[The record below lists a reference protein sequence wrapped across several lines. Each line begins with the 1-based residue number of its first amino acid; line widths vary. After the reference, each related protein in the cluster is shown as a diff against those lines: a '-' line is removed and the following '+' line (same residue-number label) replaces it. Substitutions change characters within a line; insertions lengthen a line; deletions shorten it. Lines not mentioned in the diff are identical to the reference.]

1 MRSDLVFSA
10 TANTPN
16 RFLLCRMI
24 SMSARHLLRRPGS
37 FPAGI
42 NSCLV
47 MAGKDELGPAHAM
60 TPTTTVRPAAI
71 GDLMGVL

>member
-10 TANTPN
+10 SAHTPN

-37 FPAGI
+37 FPEGI

-60 TPTTTVRPAAI
+60 TPKLAARPPAI
-71 GDLMGVL
+71 GDLIGVL

>member
-1 MRSDLVFSA
+1 MRSELVFAA
-10 TANTPN
+10 TTNTPN

-47 MAGKDELGPAHAM
+47 MAGKDELGPAEAM
-60 TPTTTVRPAAI
+60 TLTPSLRPPAI
-71 GDLMGVL
+71 GDLIGVL